1 MRSTGS
7 LQRTLT
13 KVFLQVDDARPCLE
27 ANFVMGVSSISAL
40 DILTRRGSSP
50 KDVTMSSNFKSAYP
64 EPNNNLDIVAACK
77 VPVSNAKIIFQSSYK
92 RVFQRQTRMDQ
103 FRHFGGKT
111 VLRSPFFWCCLHKSE
126 AWNRDLCIHLTYH
139 MSRKDF
145 LNVIQGH

>member
-27 ANFVMGVSSISAL
+27 ANFVMGVSSISTL

-64 EPNNNLDIVAACK
+64 EPNNKLDIVAACK
-77 VPVSNAKIIFQSSYK
+77 VPVSNAKIISVLQTSFPKTNLYGPIPSLRRQDGVALS
-92 RVFQRQTRMDQ
+92 VFL
-103 FRHFGGKT
+103 
-111 VLRSPFFWCCLHKSE
+111 VLS
-126 AWNRDLCIHLTYH
+126 T
-139 MSRKDF
+139 
-145 LNVIQGH
+145 